1 MKRRGAAAGFPWKRR
16 FSVET
21 GRSLRTK
28 TLRGFASCGWVAA
41 DYVKRD
47 TESFDSL
54 FFMNVQMTEEGIV
67 RAADRI
73 LRDPACGQVFRLKG
87 FLRSAGAGG
96 GKEGWTE
103 LNATRQETELRPV
116 PEGQEILIAIG
127 EGLQK
132 ERIEEYL
139 QGGENG

>member
-1 MKRRGAAAGFPWKRR
+1 MGCLGKL
-16 FSVET
+16 
-21 GRSLRTK
+21 SLEREILCRDWEELTDK
-28 TLRGFASCGWVAA
+28 DFARIASCGWVAA

-54 FFMNVQMTEEGIV
+54 FFMNVRMTEEELL

-103 LNATRQETELRPV
+103 LNATRQETELRPA